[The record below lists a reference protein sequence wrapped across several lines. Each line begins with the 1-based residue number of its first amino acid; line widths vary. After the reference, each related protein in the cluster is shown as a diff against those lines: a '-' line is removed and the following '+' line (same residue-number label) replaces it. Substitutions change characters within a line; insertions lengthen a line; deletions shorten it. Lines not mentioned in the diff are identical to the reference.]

1 MGNVESE
8 NAVLRS
14 LMKLMATLNVQDSM
28 DRGTLILIYQNSRDL
43 GIKEGK
49 KLDRAD
55 NLATAMEV
63 IKKSPW
69 GEVWSIELWRDQG
82 QSADTFIDEKG
93 QQSAWLV
100 WRECPVRQ
108 VCRSEGVAQVGVMC
122 HISYRMFA
130 GILSSVLDNKVDIT
144 PVSVGPNA
152 CKKKVTWR

>member
-1 MGNVESE
+1 MGNAESE
-8 NAVLRS
+8 HAVLQS

-28 DRGTLILIYQNSRDL
+28 DKGTLILIYQNSRDL

-55 NLATAMEV
+55 TLATAMEV
-63 IKKSPW
+63 VRKSPW
-69 GEVWSIELWRDQG
+69 GKVWSIELWRDQG
-82 QSADTFIDEKG
+82 QPADTFIDEHG

-108 VCRSEGVAQVGVMC
+108 VCLSEGVAQDGVMC

-130 GILSSVLDNKVDIT
+130 GMLSSVLDSKLDIT
-144 PVSVGPNA
+144 PVAVGPNA

>member
-1 MGNVESE
+1 MTNTGTES
-8 NAVLRS
+8 AILQS

-28 DRGTLILIYQNSRDL
+28 DRGTLVLMYANSRDL

-49 KLDRAD
+49 KLDRA
-55 NLATAMEV
+55 NSLVTALEV

-69 GEVWSIELWRDQG
+69 GEVWTIELWRDQG
-82 QSADTFIDEKG
+82 QAEDTFVDEDG
-93 QQSAWLV
+93 RRAAWLM

-108 VCRSEGVAQVGVMC
+108 VCRSEGVAQDGVMC

-130 GILSSVLDNKVDIT
+130 GILSSVLDSKVDIT

>member
-1 MGNVESE
+1 MGTAEGE
-8 NAVLRS
+8 HAVLQS

-49 KLDRAD
+49 KLDRA
-55 NLATAMEV
+55 NNIATAMEV

-82 QSADTFIDEKG
+82 QTADTFIDEDG
-93 QQSAWLV
+93 RQSAWLV

-108 VCRSEGVAQVGVMC
+108 VCLTEGVAQDGVMC
-122 HISYRMFA
+122 HMSYRMFA
-130 GILSSVLDNKVDIT
+130 GILSTVLDSKVDIT
-144 PVSVGPNA
+144 PISVGPNA